1 MHRLL
6 RLIAPL
12 LALLLITSALAGCKG
27 PAGASGVGVTGASI
41 NSSGHLILTLS
52 NGTTL
57 DAGYAVGPTGATG
70 PAGAVGATGP
80 QGPAGA
86 TGPAGPAGATGPAGA
101 SGSLSSLSSLI
112 NKTAPTLVYI
122 AAMDLFGGASG
133 TGIIISA
140 SRGYILTAYH
150 VIDGATSISV
160 TTSGGISVAA
170 TIVNGQFGR
179 DWAVLRLNNVPAG
192 LQAATLGS
200 SSAAAVGDF
209 VVSGGFA
216 LGYRPNPSWAFGML
230 TAVRRLS
237 DGFTYVQ
244 TDAAIN
250 AGDSG
255 GPLFN
260 IAGQVIGINDAAE
273 VYDRNGDPVMNMA
286 YCLPIDDFISSIQQY
301 VN

>member
-1 MHRLL
+1 M
-6 RLIAPL
+6 
-12 LALLLITSALAGCKG
+12 ALAM
-27 PAGASGVGVTGASI
+27 
-41 NSSGHLILTLS
+41 
-52 NGTTL
+52 
-57 DAGYAVGPTGATG
+57 

-150 VIDGATSISV
+150 VIDGATRISV